1 MIDEAGG
8 AIIKLNGIEYFAAE
22 IPIAARKP
30 ILDVVKAKFA
40 KYVNDYF
47 RQLPSNDTN
56 HPVFSLTAQRGPR
69 R

>member
-40 KYVNDYF
+40 KYVNDYSDSY
-47 RQLPSNDTN
+47 LPTTPTTPSS
-56 HPVFSLTAQRGPR
+56 P
-69 R
+69 